1 MNDFT
6 FHTVANT
13 AGERQDILQNIKKGY
28 GFVPNLFGYMVE
40 APIAVKAYLQLNELL
55 SQSSLPAAQLQVA
68 LLASSVVN
76 NCDFC
81 TVAHR
86 AMGKKSGA
94 AQQSLDAL
102 NSGAEIEN
110 AEDRAIANIIQLLIK
125 NRGWVE
131 EAQINDFLA
140 AGFTR
145 QHFMELIVVVTIKTL
160 SNYANHV
167 TKPEAN
173 PELLTML

>member
-1 MNDFT
+1 MSDFT
-6 FHTVANT
+6 FHTIENT
-13 AGERQDILQNIKKGY
+13 TDERQQILQGINKGY
-28 GFVPNLFGYMVE
+28 GFVPNLFGYMAE
-40 APIAVKAYLQLNELL
+40 SPIAVKAYLQLNELL
-55 SQSSLPAAQLQVA
+55 NQSSLPAAQLQVA

-81 TVAHR
+81 TIAHR
-86 AMGKKSGA
+86 AVGKKSGA
-94 AQQSLDAL
+94 NQQSLDAL
-102 NSGAEIEN
+102 NNGTKIEN
-110 AEDRAIANIIQLLIK
+110 AEDRAIANIMKLLIE

-131 EAQINDFLA
+131 ETQINEFLA

-145 QHFMELIVVVTIKTL
+145 QNYMELVVVVTIKTL

-173 PELLTML
+173 PELLAML